1 MVGKS
6 EVRIRIIAHIVM
18 ILLSIFAVLPF
29 VLLISASLTEEK
41 AALNYG
47 FNFIPKV
54 FSMDAYVYIMRQRN
68 MIFRAYAI
76 TIFTTVIG
84 TGAGLVITALLG
96 YGLTKDIPGK
106 TQTGRNFKN
115 CLEKSEKEKSGG

>member
-76 TIFTTVIG
+76 TIPARGWLLRLCLG
-84 TGAGLVITALLG
+84 TG
-96 YGLTKDIPGK
+96 
-106 TQTGRNFKN
+106 
-115 CLEKSEKEKSGG
+115 

>member
-54 FSMDAYVYIMRQRN
+54 FSMDMSILCV
-68 MIFRAYAI
+68 
-76 TIFTTVIG
+76 
-84 TGAGLVITALLG
+84 
-96 YGLTKDIPGK
+96 
-106 TQTGRNFKN
+106 
-115 CLEKSEKEKSGG
+115 SGI

>member
-41 AALNYG
+41 AALNYSAWMHMS
-47 FNFIPKV
+47 ILCV
-54 FSMDAYVYIMRQRN
+54 S
-68 MIFRAYAI
+68 
-76 TIFTTVIG
+76 VI
-84 TGAGLVITALLG
+84 
-96 YGLTKDIPGK
+96 
-106 TQTGRNFKN
+106 
-115 CLEKSEKEKSGG
+115 